1 MERFQKGNKDF
12 KIFPEKVLTMVFDCG
27 KVNISNEREVSFMN
41 MEVSVI
47 ESIIIRKV
55 EFNYSEELSKL
66 SKDMACPI
74 MLIRKY
80 VRTCCENNDMMGML
94 NESVWENICNFL
106 YEKYVK

>member
-1 MERFQKGNKDF
+1 
-12 KIFPEKVLTMVFDCG
+12 MVFDCG
-27 KVNISNEREVSFMN
+27 KVNISNEREVLFM
-41 MEVSVI
+41 ELSVI

-55 EFNYSEELSKL
+55 ENAFSKELSRL

-74 MLIRKY
+74 MLVRRY

-94 NESVWENICNFL
+94 NESVWENVCNFL

>member
-1 MERFQKGNKDF
+1 
-12 KIFPEKVLTMVFDCG
+12 MVFYCG
-27 KVNISNEREVSFMN
+27 KVIISNEREVFFMGL
-41 MEVSVI
+41 SVI

-55 EFNYSEELSKL
+55 ENVFPKELSRL

-74 MLIRKY
+74 MFVRRY

-94 NESVWENICNFL
+94 NESVWENVCNFL